1 MQLSLQLISVLSDA
15 FKSKNDAANFELLSA
30 KGPFDTSPKTI
41 SLSCFAD
48 VALRTAHSQQMNQS
62 SLNSDEVQSLT
73 AFYRIL
79 FETMEYLSSIGIAD
93 GVQQK
98 YNQASS
104 ALSLSGGIVDWSA
117 IDEAISNQCSGWR
130 EDSRVQQHPSA
141 LSNHPSILDFERH
154 ALLELDLEAA
164 ALNFDRKASLKFLTK
179 CLEKESASPLS
190 TRRGPSRTSS
200 NIAVLLS
207 KAYNIR
213 SQYAGKQSAAE
224 LASGSINKQQRL
236 NVSELAFS
244 ELLDRLAVM

>member
-15 FKSKNDAANFELLSA
+15 LKSKNDTANFELLSA
-30 KGPFDTSPKTI
+30 KRPFHTLSKSV
-41 SLSCFAD
+41 SLGCFAD

-79 FETMEYLSSIGIAD
+79 FEFMEYWSSSETAD

-117 IDEAISNQCSGWR
+117 IDEAIANHCSGCN
-130 EDSRVQQHPSA
+130 EDSRGQQRSSA
-141 LSNHPSILDFERH
+141 SSNHPSILVFERY
-154 ALLELDLEAA
+154 ALLELDLEAV
-164 ALNFDRKASLKFLTK
+164 ALNFDRKASLKFLMK
-179 CLEKESASPLS
+179 CLDKESASPPN
-190 TRRGPSRTSS
+190 TRRGPSRASS
-200 NIAVLLS
+200 DIAVLLS

-213 SQYAGKQSAAE
+213 SQYAGKQSVAQ
-224 LASGSINKQQRL
+224 LACGNINRQQRL
-236 NVSELAFS
+236 SVSELAFS